1 MNDGNC
7 SRNDVNNRISTVL
20 AVTYWLSD
28 MWFIA
33 AWHGSAALPGARSG
47 HPHEHDQWSLD
58 VVELYTSGCD
68 YCVRTTA
75 AAEAAAHGGRCPMYT
90 GLRRHAAAVTGC
102 HSPSWSDAKQ
112 YWISCATRNGSCPSH
127 CFCQTIYHTHG
138 HRLQLCSDADTDQC
152 HPTHT
157 LHTSHWLSNCLYLCC
172 MQRGR
177 GHNKSYSV
185 WW

>member
-7 SRNDVNNRISTVL
+7 RNDVNNRISTVL

-33 AWHGSAALPGARSG
+33 AWHGSAC
-47 HPHEHDQWSLD
+47 Q
-58 VVELYTSGCD
+58 
-68 YCVRTTA
+68 
-75 AAEAAAHGGRCPMYT
+75 
-90 GLRRHAAAVTGC
+90 GLRQATHMSVITWCRWVIYIWLWFLCAYDSCCWGC
-102 HSPSWSDAKQ
+102 GTRRPLSNV
-112 YWISCATRNGSCPSH
+112 YWPAATRCSRDWLSQSKLIG
-127 CFCQTIYHTHG
+127 CQTVLDKLCNTQW
-138 HRLQLCSDADTDQC
+138 QLSIALFLPDNLSHSRSSTPVMFWCWYWPVSPYAQ
-152 HPTHT
+152 HT